1 MMQGGATKSRLTDAA
16 RQTRVALMIVVW
28 LVLVA
33 LLAACAPAVEDT
45 GTDPGPAAPGAT
57 AAPPAAA
64 PARAPTVASAPRDR
78 LVVALPF
85 EVPGFDPRQAYD
97 GRTSGLVG
105 VMLEPLVALQRD
117 FSLQP
122 RLAAGWEVADEGRRL
137 TLRLREGVTFH
148 DGRPFT
154 AEDVRFTIESG
165 MASEERNTV
174 RRYLSEVTSV
184 EVVDD
189 ATVVLHAENPSGG
202 LLLMLASVP
211 IMPAGSG
218 EDFDAHPIGTGPF
231 AFVRHD
237 AGSSLLVERF
247 DGYWGP
253 MPSVLAVEFRV
264 VRSSSDRAAALLSG
278 NAHLSQSSF
287 EADDEQRLRAHW
299 AVSVTRTEGTV
310 IWYLAFNVDR
320 PPFDDPDVRRAL
332 NHLIPRERIIRNVY
346 QERALPAVS
355 MLLPGTP
362 WLDPDG
368 PTFAYDVRRARDLVE
383 ASGAEFDRTYRVLT
397 NDHPVRIS
405 KAEAMIA
412 SFEQVGMR
420 AEVEVVSFSSLNDR
434 IHAADFDVHLQG
446 LITGA
451 NVPRLL
457 GHFGR
462 EFGLFNRGGFRDP
475 EVEAMLDEAL
485 TLDPMSP
492 EAIALYQGVANR
504 LVEASANVFVA
515 YDVVV
520 GAARNEVEGWWPH
533 PLPALAYQDLHLVR
547 VGR

>member
-1 MMQGGATKSRLTDAA
+1 MRSQWMKQARTSATL
-16 RQTRVALMIVVW
+16 LI
-28 LVLVA
+28 VA

-45 GTDPGPAAPGAT
+45 ATDPGAT
-57 AAPPAAA
+57 AGRPATT

-97 GRTSGLVG
+97 GRASGLVG
-105 VMLEPLVALQRD
+105 VIVEPLVALQRD

-122 RLAAGWEVADEGRRL
+122 RLATGWEVADEGRRL

-154 AEDVRFTIESG
+154 AEDVRYAIESG
-165 MASEERNTV
+165 LASEERNTV

-184 EVVDD
+184 EVLDD

-218 EDFDAHPIGTGPF
+218 EDFDTRPIGTGPF

-237 AGSSLLVERF
+237 EGSSLLLERF

-253 MPSVLAVEFRV
+253 APSVPAVEFEV
-264 VRSSSDRAAALLSG
+264 VPSSSDRAAALLSG

-287 EADDEQRLRAHW
+287 EAGDEQRLRAHW
-299 AVSVTRTEGTV
+299 AVGVTRIEGTSTQ
-310 IWYLAFNVDR
+310 YLAFNVER

-332 NHLIPRERIIRNVY
+332 NHLIPRERIVRNVY
-346 QERALPAVS
+346 GGRALPAVT
-355 MLLPGTP
+355 MLVPGMP

-397 NDHPVRIS
+397 NDHPLRT
-405 KAEAMIA
+405 AMTEAMIA
-412 SFEQVGMR
+412 SFTQVGLR
-420 AEVEVVSFSSLNDR
+420 AEVEVVGFSSLNDR
-434 IHAADFDVHLQG
+434 IHAGDFDLHLQG
-446 LITGA
+446 FIGGA
-451 NVPRLL
+451 NAPHLL
-457 GHFGR
+457 GHFAR

-475 EVEAMLDEAL
+475 ELEAMLDEAL
-485 TLDPMSP
+485 TLDPTSP
-492 EAIALYQGVANR
+492 EAVELYRGVANR
-504 LVEASANVFVA
+504 LVEASANAFVVH
-515 YDVVV
+515 DVVV